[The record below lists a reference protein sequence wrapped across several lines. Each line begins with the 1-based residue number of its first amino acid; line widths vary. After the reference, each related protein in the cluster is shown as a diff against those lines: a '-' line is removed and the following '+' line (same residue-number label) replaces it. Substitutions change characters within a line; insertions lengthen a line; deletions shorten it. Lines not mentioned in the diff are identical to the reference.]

1 MNCGLVCGLCIRLFD
16 INFQHLRLMNC
27 NRWILSCEHCWACI
41 CVTEPEHNRNFER
54 SCWKK
59 RDRVHTEIKCE
70 NRAPTVNT
78 LTNSVEKELGRERER
93 VAALGE
99 NRMNKKNG
107 EKPLCWIRHW
117 VINWITTHSRII
129 NIFLV
134 LSFRP
139 LRFFSLTLS
148 LFAATFAIQLQ
159 KWNFGYGRCRRL
171 SMLSPLILVLL
182 CRCSLTYCTQH
193 SHCGLRRVF
202 FPLSS
207 FCQ

>member
-1 MNCGLVCGLCIRLFD
+1 M
-16 INFQHLRLMNC
+16 
-27 NRWILSCEHCWACI
+27 
-41 CVTEPEHNRNFER
+41 
-54 SCWKK
+54 
-59 RDRVHTEIKCE
+59 
-70 NRAPTVNT
+70 
-78 LTNSVEKELGRERER
+78 
-93 VAALGE
+93 
-99 NRMNKKNG
+99 
-107 EKPLCWIRHW
+107 
-117 VINWITTHSRII
+117 INWITTHSRII

-202 FPLSS
+202 FLLFFLPIKHLVLLVVIPSGLCSDENKIITITNSILLRSS
-207 FCQ
+207 YGGEHAMLQFSLVHNWLLKPIPTRSICTVLFITEWHV